1 MKNFI
6 CLKDVYL
13 EKEYLINIA
22 SIESILLKED
32 VMFCGMIDANKIEI
46 RTQNRIYEII
56 LCTRAILQEF
66 NLPVDVKYE
75 PTWQEWCAYHI
86 RGDQGIDEWCT
97 ELSYYLKNLF
107 NELKTNTTNN
117 IEEEFSRC
125 ITIREH
131 EIGAKNETIKFY

>member
-6 CLKDVYL
+6 WLKDVYL

-32 VMFCGMIDANKIEI
+32 SMFCGMIDANKIEI

-75 PTWQEWCAYHI
+75 PTWQEWCVYHI
-86 RGDQGIDEWCT
+86 NGNQGIDEWCT

-125 ITIREH
+125 ITIKEH